1 MNWTGV
7 IIGVISF
14 LTIGIF
20 HPIVIKGEYYFSAK
34 IWPFF
39 LIAGVGFCVISL
51 FVENVIGSATLS
63 VVGFSCLWSI
73 GELKEQE
80 ERVRKGWFPA
90 NPKKANRN
98 KTSDSREE
106 PSIREQE
113 SVSSKS

>member
-14 LTIGIF
+14 VTIGVF

-34 IWPFF
+34 IWPIF
-39 LIAGVGFCVISL
+39 LVAGIVFCGISL
-51 FVENVIGSATLS
+51 FVENIIGAATLA

-80 ERVRKGWFPA
+80 ERVKKGWFPA
-90 NPKKANRN
+90 NPKKKNKKNKKDKDEKEANA
-98 KTSDSREE
+98 
-106 PSIREQE
+106 
-113 SVSSKS
+113 

>member
-20 HPIVIKGEYYFSAK
+20 HPIVIKGEYHFSAK

-39 LIAGVGFCVISL
+39 LVAGIAFCAISV
-51 FVENVIGSATLS
+51 FIDNTIASSALA

-90 NPKKANRN
+90 NPKKKNGDD
-98 KTSDSREE
+98 KL
-106 PSIREQE
+106 
-113 SVSSKS
+113 K

>member
-14 LTIGIF
+14 VTIGVF

-34 IWPFF
+34 IWPIF
-39 LIAGVGFCVISL
+39 LVAGIVFCAVSVFID
-51 FVENVIGSATLS
+51 NTIGSATLA

-80 ERVRKGWFPA
+80 ERVRKGWFPG
-90 NPKKANRN
+90 NPKRAKQEAAAAE
-98 KTSDSREE
+98 REE
-106 PSIREQE
+106 EAKARN
-113 SVSSKS
+113 

>member
-14 LTIGIF
+14 VTIGVF

-34 IWPFF
+34 IWPIF
-39 LIAGVGFCVISL
+39 LIAGIVFCGISV
-51 FVENVIGSATLS
+51 FVENIIGAATLA

-80 ERVRKGWFPA
+80 ERVKKGWFPA
-90 NPKKANRN
+90 NPKKEI
-98 KTSDSREE
+98 KKEHTEKEE
-106 PSIREQE
+106 NGKE
-113 SVSSKS
+113 S